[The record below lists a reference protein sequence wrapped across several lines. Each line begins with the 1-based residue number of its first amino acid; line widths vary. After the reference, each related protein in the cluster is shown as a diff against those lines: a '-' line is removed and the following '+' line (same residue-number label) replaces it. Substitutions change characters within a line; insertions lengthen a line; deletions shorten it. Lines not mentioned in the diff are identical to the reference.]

1 MTPCNRPSE
10 HHRKYLLTLRITE
23 MDEEYNLV
31 SQDLDNSRE
40 IQKQLSHEIEQLQDA
55 HEGLQIA
62 YRELSD
68 ERDVLVGER
77 DKVRWCEDRSHI
89 SKR

>member
-1 MTPCNRPSE
+1 
-10 HHRKYLLTLRITE
+10 

-40 IQKQLSHEIEQLQDA
+40 IQKQLSNEIEQLHDA

-62 YRELSD
+62 YRELSE
-68 ERDVLVGER
+68 ERDSLLGER
-77 DKVRWCEDRSHI
+77 DQVLI
-89 SKR
+89 